1 MTDFTGEGGLW
12 AQRLAGASA
21 GAAVSLIHLLPQS
34 HREAASRFLTGL
46 GCGLVFGGPT
56 GLWLEHA
63 LDLGGALSPAEL
75 MLSGSAAAS
84 LCAWWG
90 IGIMS
95 LLAAR
100 YQRQL
105 AAPEIRSVPGQ
116 VPERCSCG
124 GEGTSH
130 D

>member
-1 MTDFTGEGGLW
+1 MTDFTGEVGLW

-34 HREAASRFLTGL
+34 RREAASRFLTGL
-46 GCGLVFGGPT
+46 SCGLVFGGPA
-56 GLWLEHA
+56 GLWLAQALA
-63 LDLGGALSPAEL
+63 LDDTLSPSEL

-90 IGIMS
+90 LGILS
-95 LLAAR
+95 LLVAR

-105 AAPEIRSVPGQ
+105 AAPERRRRGMT
-116 VPERCSCG
+116 G
-124 GEGTSH
+124 AEGPHH

>member
-21 GAAVSLIHLLPQS
+21 GAAMSLIHLLPQNR
-34 HREAASRFLTGL
+34 REAASRFLTGVA
-46 GCGLVFGGPT
+46 CGLVFGGPA
-56 GLWLEHA
+56 GLWLSEA
-63 LDLGGALSPAEL
+63 LALRGALSPSEL

-90 IGIMS
+90 LGILS

-105 AAPEIRSVPGQ
+105 SEPSRRHRSG
-116 VPERCSCG
+116 R
-124 GEGTSH
+124 EGSRH